1 MREWKS
7 PNAIEHGTNVRTATP
22 FWSRTGYIV
31 RNTGTHPN
39 MIYTDQENEWL
50 SRPNKNKRVS
60 NQTADGRAPK
70 PRDYRKH
77 DWAITTTIEIDGVSY
92 TMPVQV

>member
-1 MREWKS
+1 M
-7 PNAIEHGTNVRTATP
+7 
-22 FWSRTGYIV
+22 
-31 RNTGTHPN
+31 

-50 SRPNKNKRVS
+50 STPKKTKRVS
-60 NQTADGRAPK
+60 NQTASGQAPK

-92 TMPVQV
+92 VMPVQV

>member
-1 MREWKS
+1 
-7 PNAIEHGTNVRTATP
+7 
-22 FWSRTGYIV
+22 
-31 RNTGTHPN
+31 

-50 SRPNKNKRVS
+50 STPKKSRRAS
-60 NQTADGRAPK
+60 NQTASGQAPK

-92 TMPVQV
+92 VMPVQV